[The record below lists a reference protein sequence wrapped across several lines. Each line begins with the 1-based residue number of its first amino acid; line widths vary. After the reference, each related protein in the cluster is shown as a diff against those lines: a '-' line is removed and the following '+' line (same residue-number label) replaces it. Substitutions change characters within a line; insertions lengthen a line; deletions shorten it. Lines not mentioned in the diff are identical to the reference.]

1 MTDGSITLTEFAKIC
16 GVSTE
21 AVSKAVRVG
30 RLSKSVTWSK
40 ANKPRLIPELAEQEW
55 AANTDSAQQRVRA
68 VPPPKAPEP
77 EVEKTAGEQRTA
89 TFQQARTLREAYM
102 ARLAKLEYEEKT
114 GSLVR
119 ADAVKNEAF
128 RIARVVRDGIL
139 NIPDR
144 IAGDLAAEM
153 DQFSIHQKLTAEL
166 RRALEGLDV

>member
-1 MTDGSITLTEFAKIC
+1 MTDGSITLTEFARMR

-30 RLSKSVTWSK
+30 RLSKAVTWSK

-77 EVEKTAGEQRTA
+77 EVEQTAGEQRTA

-114 GSLVR
+114 GSLIR

-144 IAGDLAAEM
+144 IAGDLAAET
-153 DQFSIHQKLTAEL
+153 DQFAIHQKLTAEL
-166 RRALEGLDV
+166 RKALEGLSL

>member
-1 MTDGSITLTEFAKIC
+1 MTDAPITLTAFAKMR

-30 RLSKSVTWSK
+30 RLSKSVSWTKSGM
-40 ANKPRLIPELAEQEW
+40 PRLDPDIAAQEW
-55 AANTDSAQQRVRA
+55 ESNTDSAQQRVRS
-68 VPPPKAPEP
+68 VPPPRQSEPEP
-77 EVEKTAGEQRTA
+77 EPTSTGPQAA

-128 RIARVVRDGIL
+128 RIARVVRDSLL

-144 IAGDLAAEM
+144 IAGDLAAED
-153 DQFSIHQKLTAEL
+153 DQFAVHQKLTAEL
-166 RRALEGLDV
+166 RKALEGLSV

>member
-1 MTDGSITLTEFAKIC
+1 MTDGSITLTEFAKIR

-40 ANKPRLIPELAEQEW
+40 ANKPRLIPALAEQEW

-68 VPPPKAPEP
+68 VPPPKAPKP
-77 EVEKTAGEQRTA
+77 EAEQSSGEQRTA

-128 RIARVVRDGIL
+128 RIARVMRDGIL

-153 DQFSIHQKLTAEL
+153 DQFAIHQKLTAEL
-166 RRALEGLDV
+166 RKALEGLSL